1 MLLDQHPARL
11 AILATTCLL
20 SLLTSCSKEL
30 ERSLAPD
37 PNLQEN
43 QDIVEESSP
52 SNSQISQSE
61 QLPQDFPSEM
71 RYPQAQLEKVESL
84 KAAENPGKLTM
95 WSSSDPSNVILSFYQ
110 RAFESSN
117 WEIISE
123 PTEDAEGTLVARQQ
137 ELEVTVSIPSTSNS
151 NSQPATPRNP
161 SLTEFDIKYT
171 RNPEQATVGQSE
183 SEPEESP
190 QQSDLEP
197 AEPQESSTVSQDFSD
212 FDQVPQ
218 QLRQYV
224 EDLAALG
231 VLTVEPSNS
240 EDNPDAEST
249 KFEPNKTV
257 NRREYARWLV
267 AANNKLH
274 ANSPGKQIRLASA
287 TAKPVFQDV
296 PSTDPDFPS
305 IQALAEVGLIPS
317 PLSGDAT
324 TVTFRPNAPLTRE
337 SLILWKVP
345 LDTRQVLPKASVEA
359 VEQTWGFQDTTKIA
373 PKALRAVLADF
384 QNGES
389 ANIRRL
395 LGYTT
400 LFQPKKAVTRGETA
414 AVLWYIGYQGEGISA
429 QEVQELNSS
438 QEDKQE

>member
-1 MLLDQHPARL
+1 MLFDQHSARI

-37 PNLQEN
+37 PNLEEN

-52 SNSQISQSE
+52 NNSQISQSE

-84 KAAENPGKLTM
+84 KEADTRGKLTI
-95 WSSSDPSNVILSFYQ
+95 WLSSDPSNVILSFYQ

-123 PTEDAEGTLVARQQ
+123 PPEDAEVTLVARKQ
-137 ELEVTVSIPSTSNS
+137 ELEVTVSIPSASNN
-151 NSQPATPRNP
+151 NSQPTTPRNQ
-161 SLTEFDIKYT
+161 SLTEFEVKYT
-171 RNPEQATVGQSE
+171 RNSEKATVEQSD
-183 SEPEESP
+183 SKPRESP
-190 QQSDLEP
+190 RQSDLAKE
-197 AEPQESSTVSQDFSD
+197 EPQESSTVSTDFSD

-231 VLTVEPSNS
+231 VLTVEASNS
-240 EDNPDAEST
+240 EDNLDTAST
-249 KFEPNKTV
+249 QFEPNKTV

-274 ANSPGKQIRLASA
+274 ANNQGKQIRLASA

-305 IQALAEVGLIPS
+305 IQALAEAGLIPS

-324 TVTFRPNAPLTRE
+324 AVTFRPDAPLTRE

-345 LDTRQVLPKASVEA
+345 LDTRQVLPKTSVEA
-359 VEQTWGFQDTTKIA
+359 VEQTWGFQDTAKID

-400 LFQPKKAVTRGETA
+400 LFQPKKAVTRAETA
-414 AVLWYIGYQGEGISA
+414 AVLWYIGSQGEGISA
-429 QEVQELNSS
+429 QEAQELNSS
-438 QEDKQE
+438 QEKEQE